1 MVYLE
6 TTIYADVL
14 FFVNFSMDFIT
25 LWISAILT
33 SRPKSALKMCLGAAV
48 GGLYGVLSVIFHI
61 SGTLT
66 YFLAGTVSILMCIIA
81 FGFDSIFSLL
91 KQSAI
96 VFGCGALLG
105 GVMTA
110 VLSLGGSYE
119 AENYQKSGGI
129 TGLLACASVVF
140 VYITVRLICNTKNRK
155 YARVLIKW
163 KGRDISFF
171 ALCDSGN
178 LMRDPF
184 SGDPVILLSKETLA
198 GLCGEDI
205 TEAILSLD
213 GETLSKNGISLRLI
227 PHRSDSQSSIIG
239 GFVPDLVTV
248 ECNKRKNRVR
258 CVIAPRVCPENYYA
272 GYPATLPAS
281 LLP

>member
-1 MVYLE
+1 MLLQPPPQPQPPQGLAPLPPPQQQ
-6 TTIYADVL
+6 TRMMIRMMIHRQPL
-14 FFVNFSMDFIT
+14 PPQPLLLQHPIMS
-25 LWISAILT
+25 T
-33 SRPKSALKMCLGAAV
+33 SRIYERLREAFSAALISILCAGLHRVRRVGKNLSDEICKSRQH
-48 GGLYGVLSVIFHI
+48 GGNF
-61 SGTLT
+61 
-66 YFLAGTVSILMCIIA
+66 GTVSILMCIIA

-119 AENYQKSGGI
+119 ADNYQKSGGI

-184 SGDPVILLSKETLA
+184 SGDPVILL
-198 GLCGEDI
+198 
-205 TEAILSLD
+205 
-213 GETLSKNGISLRLI
+213 
-227 PHRSDSQSSIIG
+227 
-239 GFVPDLVTV
+239 
-248 ECNKRKNRVR
+248 
-258 CVIAPRVCPENYYA
+258 
-272 GYPATLPAS
+272 
-281 LLP
+281 